1 MANQKKY
8 VDDNVLSHIK
18 MILKNKF
25 QTKVDKVEG
34 MGLSHNDLTDELL
47 EKINNAGDS
56 SFTGLYT
63 DLTGKPQIN
72 GHELSTGNNTL
83 ESLGIAT
90 KVSQLQNDSK
100 FQTDTEVNSK
110 ISTATADMATNA
122 GVQAKITEA
131 IIDMATKTY
140 VAQLLAN
147 INKKEIVES
156 TTEMTD
162 ANIMYLIPNSGAED
176 NIYDEYIIING
187 KPEKVGT
194 TKVDLTNYLQ
204 TTDLV
209 VITNEEVNQIFTD
222 I

>member
-110 ISTATADMATNA
+110 ISTATADMAT
-122 GVQAKITEA
+122 
-131 IIDMATKTY
+131 KTY

-162 ANIMYLIPNSGAED
+162 ANTIYLIPNSGAED